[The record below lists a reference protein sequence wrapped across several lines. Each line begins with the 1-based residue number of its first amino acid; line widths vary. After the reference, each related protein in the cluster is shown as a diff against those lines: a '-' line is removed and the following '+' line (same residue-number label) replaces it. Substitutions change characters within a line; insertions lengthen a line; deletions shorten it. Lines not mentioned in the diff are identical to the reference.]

1 MKAAPILPAYLQEE
15 VIVKKREKKEK
26 KIRRTGKKRGI
37 GLEMKIML
45 LILLFAAAA
54 FGCIFI
60 LVNKLQSITN
70 VSNEIVT
77 KQVRAGADIRTFQRI
92 YLY

>member
-1 MKAAPILPAYLQEE
+1 
-15 VIVKKREKKEK
+15 
-26 KIRRTGKKRGI
+26 
-37 GLEMKIML
+37 MKIML

-60 LVNKLQSITN
+60 LVNRLQSITN

-77 KQVRAGADIRTFQRI
+77 KQVTEQEQISGLSRELPILTGR
-92 YLY
+92 Y